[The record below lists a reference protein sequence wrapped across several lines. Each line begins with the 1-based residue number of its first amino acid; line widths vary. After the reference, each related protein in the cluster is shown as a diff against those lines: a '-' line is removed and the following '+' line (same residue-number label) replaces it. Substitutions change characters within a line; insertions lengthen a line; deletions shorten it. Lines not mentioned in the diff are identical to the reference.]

1 MGHDWLPF
9 RPLFKPWDGKIL
21 DYSQDSFK
29 IFSKPVCTLSL
40 KLSRASLNSH
50 PIFYAVCSTDPYL
63 GKKCKCSNKERS
75 RPMISW
81 DC

>member
-50 PIFYAVCSTDPYL
+50 PIFYAVCSTDR
-63 GKKCKCSNKERS
+63 SNKERS